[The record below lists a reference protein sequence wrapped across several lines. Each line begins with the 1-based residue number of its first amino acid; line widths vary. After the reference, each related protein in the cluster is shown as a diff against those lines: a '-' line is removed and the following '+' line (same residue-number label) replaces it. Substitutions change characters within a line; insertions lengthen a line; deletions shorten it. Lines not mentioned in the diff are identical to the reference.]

1 MSRLL
6 DAAGLKP
13 DGVVGCGGG
22 DLAAVV
28 KSGATSAATSR
39 TERVK
44 ALRDIYKI
52 VSKAV
57 DNKGLPRIVMVTA
70 MVRHE
75 EDLDAALSSF
85 PKKKVYLVCDFSPK
99 MKTLAIEPDFEET
112 AMKV

>member
-1 MSRLL
+1 MIEFQNEEQSTF
-6 DAAGLKP
+6 ATIK
-13 DGVVGCGGG
+13 VVGCGGG
-22 DLAAVV
+22 DLAAVM

-57 DNKGLPRIVMVTA
+57 DNKGLPKIVMVTA

-75 EDLDAALSSF
+75 EDLNA
-85 PKKKVYLVCDFSPK
+85 V
-99 MKTLAIEPDFEET
+99 LAFGFGEGLTFTE
-112 AMKV
+112 V